1 MRRAREEPQLAGYD
15 NPCRTLPTARPAL
28 PAADGGGLQSNLDR
42 KLSMSEKK
50 QRNEIPAQVAAE
62 VLFRANRIC
71 CVCRTPGKGVQIHH
85 IDDNPGNSEE
95 GNLAVLCFDCHRDT
109 QVRGGFDRKLNTLQ
123 VKLYKS
129 DWLSRVEANR
139 SAEQVPIQIRPS
151 PKGQILRYE
160 QVIERS
166 EEFSFDF
173 EADYFFVGTSDPTAD
188 SETNACI
195 NVFVTRLLQ
204 GFRVES
210 RSRKSAVDEIKSD
223 MGFGMGTNSLVLS
236 PFVSL
241 FTPDVLS
248 LEFNISY
255 YYAGAAHPNT
265 STKTLNFGL
274 KPSFQMELYDM
285 VQPYAGG
292 LEVISNYC
300 IKDLHKQQAQRWAD
314 PIAREAELKGQFD
327 DWILKGAG
335 ARRENYERISIRKN
349 GFAIHFDPYCVGS
362 YAEGKYEVFVPA
374 HELRYV
380 LQDTFAQLIKWW

>member
-1 MRRAREEPQLAGYD
+1 
-15 NPCRTLPTARPAL
+15 
-28 PAADGGGLQSNLDR
+28 
-42 KLSMSEKK
+42 MSEKK

-139 SAEQVPIQIRPS
+139 SAEQAPTQVRPS

-204 GFRVES
+204 RFRVES
-210 RSRKSAVDEIKSD
+210 RSRKSTVDEIKRD
-223 MGFGMGTNSLVLS
+223 MGSGIGTNSLVLS
-236 PFVSL
+236 PSVSL

-248 LEFNISY
+248 LEFDIAY

-285 VQPYAGG
+285 VQPYAAG

-300 IKDLHKQQAQRWAD
+300 IRDLHKQQPQRWSD
-314 PIAREAELKGQFD
+314 PIAREAELKGHFD

-335 ARRENYERISIRKN
+335 PRRENYERISIRKN
-349 GFAIHFDPYCVGS
+349 GFVIHFDPYCVGS

-380 LQDTFAQLIKWW
+380 LQDSFPQLIKWW